1 MRWLFT
7 FRMMK
12 KIYTYWDA
20 DNIQRLVIALSKK
33 QVREA
38 FNVKV
43 VEFYGYLNKGNNQF
57 NKLIKTVLP

>member
-1 MRWLFT
+1 
-7 FRMMK
+7 MK

-57 NKLIKTVLP
+57 NKLIKTILP